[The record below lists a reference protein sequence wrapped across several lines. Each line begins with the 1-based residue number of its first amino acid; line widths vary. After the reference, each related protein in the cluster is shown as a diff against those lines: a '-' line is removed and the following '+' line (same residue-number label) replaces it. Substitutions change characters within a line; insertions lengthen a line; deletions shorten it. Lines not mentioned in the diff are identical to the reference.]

1 MLVKRAAPVNEE
13 RYPGAKGFSL
23 IDLRSVPI
31 VSYGARSGRKK
42 DDAVA
47 QAAAKS
53 DAIAQAADKPAPAV
67 AAARPPAPADKPVAL
82 LAALAILALA
92 LLLQHEFATR
102 QALLFL
108 VGAGLGIT
116 LYHAA
121 FGFTGGWR
129 RLIRE
134 QRGDGAR
141 AQLLL
146 LAASSLLFFPVLG
159 KVFPGIQAS
168 AALAPLGLSVLIGA
182 FLFGIGM
189 QLGGGCGS
197 GTLFALGGGHVR
209 MLITLAFFVAG
220 ATVGSVHLPVWL
232 ALPNLGNLSLIA
244 SLGWPTALVL
254 QIAVLAGLYAFV
266 RRLEQRRH
274 GTVRHLAGV
283 PSEAPFV
290 DRLLCGP
297 WPLSWGVIG
306 LSSLG
311 LATLLVAGHPWSITF
326 AFGLWGTKLWQAL
339 GGDVG
344 SWSYWGAGYPARA
357 LGGSVLA
364 DTTSLMDFGIILGA
378 ALAAA
383 LAGKFAPEEKLPL
396 RSVLAA
402 VLGGVLMG
410 YGARLSFGCNIG
422 ALLAGISTGSL
433 HGWLWLGSAFAGNVI
448 GVKLLP
454 YFFGRDRPPARK

>member
-1 MLVKRAAPVNEE
+1 M
-13 RYPGAKGFSL
+13 
-23 IDLRSVPI
+23 
-31 VSYGARSGRKK
+31 
-42 DDAVA
+42 A
-47 QAAAKS
+47 QAV
-53 DAIAQAADKPAPAV
+53 DKQLPGM
-67 AAARPPAPADKPVAL
+67 AAARLPVSADKAVAL
-82 LAALAILALA
+82 LAALGILALA

-108 VGAGLGIT
+108 TGAGLGIT

-134 QRGDGAR
+134 RRADGAR
-141 AQLLL
+141 AHLLL

-159 KVFPGIQAS
+159 NVFPGIQAS
-168 AALAPLGLSVLIGA
+168 AALAPLGLSVLVGA

-209 MLITLAFFVAG
+209 MLITLAFFIVG
-220 ATVGSVHLPVWL
+220 ATIGSVHLPAWL
-232 ALPNLGNLSLIA
+232 TLPDIGKRSLIS

-254 QIAVLAGLYAFV
+254 QLVVLAGLFAFV

-274 GTVRHLAGV
+274 GTVRPLAGV
-283 PSEAPFV
+283 ASGAGFV
-290 DRLLCGP
+290 DRLLFGP

-311 LATLLVAGHPWSITF
+311 LATLLIAGHPWSITF

-339 GGDVG
+339 GGDVS
-344 SWSYWGAGYPARA
+344 SWSYWGAGYPAEA
-357 LGGSVLA
+357 LSRSVLA

-383 LAGKFAPEEKLPL
+383 LAGKFAPEEKLPS

-402 VLGGVLMG
+402 VLGGLLLG

-433 HGWLWLGSAFAGNVI
+433 HGWLWLVSGFAGNIV

-454 YFFGRDRPPARK
+454 VFFGPDRAAAKK

>member
-1 MLVKRAAPVNEE
+1 MLARQGAPVNQE
-13 RYPGAKGFSL
+13 RYPAAKGFSR
-23 IDLRSVPI
+23 IDPGRVPVVCYGTPFGRSSSIKYEPN
-31 VSYGARSGRKK
+31 RCSGMQ
-42 DDAVA
+42 AV
-47 QAAAKS
+47 
-53 DAIAQAADKPAPAV
+53 DKPLPAA
-67 AAARPPAPADKPVAL
+67 AAARLPVPADKPVAL

-92 LLLQHEFATR
+92 LLVQREFATR

-129 RLIRE
+129 RLIRDR
-134 QRGDGAR
+134 QGDGAR
-141 AQLLL
+141 AQLML
-146 LAASSLLFFPVLG
+146 LAASSLMFFPIVG
-159 KVFPGIQAS
+159 KAFAGIQAS

-209 MLITLAFFVAG
+209 MLITLAFFVVG
-220 ATVGSVHLPVWL
+220 ATVGSAHLPAWL
-232 ALPNLGNLSLIA
+232 ALPGFGSRSLIA
-244 SLGWPTALVL
+244 SLGWPAALAL
-254 QIAVLAGLYAFV
+254 QIAILVGLYALL

-274 GTVRHLAGV
+274 GTVRPLAAAA
-283 PSEAPFV
+283 PETPFV
-290 DRLLCGP
+290 DRLLFGT

-311 LATLLVAGHPWSITF
+311 LVTLLIAGHPWSITF

-344 SWSYWGAGYPARA
+344 AWSYWSAGYPALA
-357 LGGSVLA
+357 LGRSVLA
-364 DTTSLMDFGIILGA
+364 DTTSLMDFGIVLGA

-383 LAGKFAPEEKLPL
+383 LAGKFAPDEKLPW
-396 RSVLAA
+396 RSVAAA
-402 VLGGVLMG
+402 VLGGLLMG

-433 HGWLWLGSAFAGNVI
+433 HGWLWLVSAFAGSVV
-448 GVKLLP
+448 GVRLLP
-454 YFFGRDRPPARK
+454 VFFGREGRAAKR